1 MPPVRQIK
9 PDQFATFRAA
19 LEAQSFSFEE
29 RPHQVFLARKE
40 GAAVNLY
47 QNGKVVIGGSDAAET
62 QAVHTLL
69 DSLGAAEVQKKS
81 KELPS
86 IDVSGT
92 RIGTDE
98 VGKGDYFGPLV
109 VAGVLVTDET
119 ERELKALGVRDSKT
133 LSDTTVAN
141 LALNVRRILGRQNY
155 EEIWISPLKYNL
167 LYQKLR
173 NVNRILGWAHARA
186 MENLL
191 SNGIGCD
198 KAIADQFGNQSYIE
212 DALMRKG
219 RQIRLIQV
227 HHAERDTAVAAA
239 SILARDKFLS
249 KLEETRESYQ
259 LDFPKGASN
268 VVEFG
273 KKLVESHGIGVL
285 QNVAKLHFRTTREI
299 TGGVLPIIKPDVES
313 KADLETL
320 PREPAQRELREA
332 SLEIFN
338 LISNFEIEF
347 REFIKARLEE
357 HYGPEWWEKGVDENI
372 RKKCEGRQRDELK
385 KGRKVELMECLEF
398 PHYRLIITDRRN
410 WEEIFS
416 KYFRDKEKV
425 MARLTVLR
433 DWRDPVYHARGT
445 IGPKETSEVVG
456 AVNQLRRMMR
466 LQPGLDDFGGAG

>member
-1 MPPVRQIK
+1 MPPVKRIA
-9 PDQFATFRAA
+9 PDQFAAFRAS
-19 LEAQSFSFEE
+19 LESQDFNFEE
-29 RPHQVFLARKE
+29 RPHQVFLARKA
-40 GAAVNLY
+40 GVTVNLY
-47 QNGKVVIGGSDAAET
+47 QNGKVVIGGSDAPGT
-62 QAVHTLL
+62 QTVYAIL
-69 DSLGAAEVQKKS
+69 DSLGAAEVKKKS
-81 KELPS
+81 KDLPP
-86 IDVSGT
+86 IEVSGV

-109 VAGVLVTDET
+109 VAGVLVNDDT
-119 ERELKALGVRDSKT
+119 EKALRALGVRDSKT
-133 LSDTTVAN
+133 LSDTSVAN
-141 LALNVRRILGRQNY
+141 LALNVRKILGKANY
-155 EEIWISPLKYNL
+155 EEIWISPLKYNML
-167 LYQKLR
+167 FQKLR

-198 KAIADQFGNQSYIE
+198 KAIADQFGDQSYIE
-212 DALMRKG
+212 NALMRKG

-239 SILARDKFLS
+239 SILARDKFLT
-249 KLEETRESYQ
+249 KLEEMRGSYQ

-273 KKLVESHGIGVL
+273 KELVESHGIGVL
-285 QNVAKLHFRTTREI
+285 QNVAKLHFRTTRDI
-299 TGGVLPIIKPDVES
+299 TGGVVPIIKPDVES
-313 KADLETL
+313 KADLETV
-320 PREPAQRELREA
+320 PREPLQRELREA

-347 REFIKARLEE
+347 RGFIKGRFEE
-357 HYGPEWWEKGVDENI
+357 HYGSEWWEKGVDENI
-372 RKKCEGRQRDELK
+372 RKKCAGRQRDELK
-385 KGRKVELMECLEF
+385 KGRTVELMECLEF

-410 WEEIFS
+410 WDEVFS

-425 MARLTVLR
+425 IARLTVLR

-445 IGPKETSEVVG
+445 VGPRETSEVVG

-466 LQPGLDDFGGAG
+466 LQPGLDEFGAAA